1 MATGNYIGT
10 LVYRICGQTDDI
22 DKSLSQTKSKTEG
35 FGSFLGGWAGKVAGL
50 FAAAFTVDKIVEF
63 DKKLLAVASHS
74 NEVSSRFN
82 NTFPT
87 AINKAN
93 AAVTELTESYGYSS
107 IAAKESMSSTAGLLA
122 TLGMAED
129 QTATTSAEVAKLGA
143 DLASYVDFAGGA
155 KGAADALTKAL
166 LGETE
171 ASKSLSLSIGDDA
184 LSNYAQSLG
193 KSVNSM
199 NTAEKAQ
206 LRLNLAL
213 QQASA
218 MGAVGD
224 MIRTANGYANTL
236 RSVES
241 KMEDAEA
248 RAGQRLIPT
257 VTELAKEMGKACEP
271 GGVFAGALDT
281 IADAGAGASSVLTGL
296 LRVLNSVAGT
306 QGKDRIKMND
316 QNISSYEYQQRNI
329 LNLYKGQEAELN
341 RLAKAGDRGAVADK
355 ARYESL
361 KAKIREARE
370 ENEKLNK
377 TLADDKKAA
386 AQKRYNE
393 LVNEDQQAVAGT
405 LAMLERYNKSY
416 KGQSLEEA
424 ANNKSN
430 LTAQTAAI
438 DTLERH
444 KKLQAEILKL
454 EQEYQ
459 LTSKDIVSDIPV
471 PVTRPRRTTGDTGG
485 SGGGG
490 GGSPAKDIK
499 KEFEQINFEPIKI
512 NWDYILST
520 GKANTTI
527 RELHANLNTAL
538 ASGNED
544 AIDKAQKAVD
554 DYNNSWQAL
563 SDQVTAYGDTASSVL
578 SSVSTMVANNYKN
591 QIDSL
596 DEKQRAEEEAA
607 GVADESATQ
616 KAQKQ
621 YDLAVKSGNQEL
633 VNEKKKALVK
643 AQIEEKYAKQK
654 SDLQY
659 KQAVAAWEF
668 QVAQAGIQTLQAPL
682 NAYVSTLG
690 APFPISL
697 TAPVMAALA
706 FTSAMAMDAAVLSAK
721 PKRASFATGGVI
733 GGNAY
738 YGDKVPIWVN
748 SKERVLTPDQNKH
761 FEKMVYGSTNSNG
774 IPCNIVVN
782 LDSQPILS
790 AIETA
795 TENGTILIHAKA
807 ITAR

>member
-1 MATGNYIGT
+1 MAGNYIGN
-10 LVYRICGQTDDI
+10 LVYRITGDTSGI
-22 DKSLSQTKSKTEG
+22 DKSLQSTKSKTEG
-35 FGSFLGGWAGKVAGL
+35 FGSFMGGWAVKVAGL
-50 FAAAFTVDKIVEF
+50 FAAAFTVDKLVEF

-82 NTFPT
+82 NTFPS
-87 AINKAN
+87 AIGKAN
-93 AAVTELTESYGYSS
+93 AAVAELTEQYGYSS
-107 IAAKESMSSTAGLLA
+107 TAAKEAMSASGGLLE
-122 TLGMAED
+122 TLGAGDDVAADMS
-129 QTATTSAEVAKLGA
+129 ATVAKLGA
-143 DLASYVDFAGGA
+143 DLASYVDYAGGA
-155 KGAADALTKAL
+155 KGASDALTKAL
-166 LGETE
+166 LGETDS
-171 ASKSLSLSIGDDA
+171 AKGLSLSLGDDA
-184 LSNYAQSLG
+184 LKRYADTLG
-193 KSVNSM
+193 VNVDQM
-199 NTAEKAQ
+199 NSAEKAQ

-213 QQASA
+213 SQATQ

-224 MIRTANGYANTL
+224 MIRTAQGYANTL

-248 RAGQRLIPT
+248 RAGQRLIPV
-257 VTELAKEMGKACEP
+257 VTDLATEMGKACEP

-281 IADAGAGASSVLTGL
+281 IAEAGAGAASVLTGL

-306 QGKDRIKMND
+306 QGKDRIKMNE
-316 QNISSYEYQQRNI
+316 QNISSYEYQQRTI
-329 LNLYKGQEAELN
+329 LTLYKGQEAELN
-341 RLAKAGDRGAVADK
+341 RLAKAGDRGAISDK
-355 ARYESL
+355 ARYDAL
-361 KAKIREARE
+361 KAKIKETRE
-370 ENEKLNK
+370 ENEKLNQSIK
-377 TLADDKKAA
+377 DDKKAA
-386 AQKRYNE
+386 ALKRYNE
-393 LVNEDQQAVAGT
+393 LIEEDQKTVSGT
-405 LAMLERYNKSY
+405 LSILGRYNKSY
-416 KGQSLEEA
+416 IGQSLEEA

-430 LTAQTAAI
+430 LTAQNAAI
-438 DTLERH
+438 DALEQH
-444 KKLQAEILKL
+444 KKLQAEILQL
-454 EQEYQ
+454 EKEYN
-459 LTSKDIVSDIPV
+459 LTAKDIITDIPV
-471 PVTRPRRTTGDTGG
+471 TPRNKGKGNGNGGG
-485 SGGGG
+485 SGNGSG

-527 RELHANLNTAL
+527 DELHANLNAAL

-544 AIDKAQKAVD
+544 AINKAQKAVD

-578 SSVSTMVANNYKN
+578 SSVSTIVANSYKN
-591 QIDSL
+591 QIDAL

-616 KAQKQ
+616 KAQKA

-643 AQIEEKYAKQK
+643 AQIEEKYAKRK

-659 KQAVAAWEF
+659 RQAVAAWEF

-690 APFPISL
+690 APYPISL

-706 FTSAMAMDAAVLSAK
+706 FTSAMAMDAAVASAK

-795 TENGTILIHAKA
+795 TENGTIIIHANA
-807 ITAR
+807 ITTR